1 MVANHSY
8 RLDKS
13 VTDANSFA
21 MPDMETK
28 EKLDKAAK
36 IITDHMD
43 LALQECTE
51 AGLERDFFNA
61 GVVATLMQ
69 AMETSLGGSAAVA
82 GALHQMAE
90 MAAHQAEQEAGNA
103 N

>member
-1 MVANHSY
+1 MS
-8 RLDKS
+8 D
-13 VTDANSFA
+13 TNSFA

-28 EKLDKAAK
+28 ENLDKAAK
-36 IITDHMD
+36 IITEHLDQ
-43 LALQECTE
+43 ALEKCIE
-51 AGLERDFFNA
+51 EGLERDFFNA
-61 GVVATLMQ
+61 AIVATLMQ

-90 MAAHQAEQEAGNA
+90 MAAAQAEREAGNA

>member
-1 MVANHSY
+1 MS
-8 RLDKS
+8 D
-13 VTDANSFA
+13 TTSFA

-28 EKLDKAAK
+28 EKLEKAAK
-36 IITDHMD
+36 IITEHMD
-43 LALQECTE
+43 LALVKCTE
-51 AGLERDFFNA
+51 EGLERDFFNA

-90 MAAHQAEQEAGNA
+90 MAAMQAEQDA
-103 N
+103 NGAN